1 MNSVYMR
8 SDKLL
13 IAMINFL
20 VPFIMLYA
28 FFVLADYVN
37 NGFFSLIYATILL
50 IISFL
55 IYSTK
60 FADLKLSSLVSIK
73 IISWIGLLIAIAY
86 LTIILFLLVDLMPEI
101 RI

>member
-1 MNSVYMR
+1 MHN
-8 SDKLL
+8 DKLM
-13 IAMINFL
+13 IAIINFL

-28 FFVLADYVN
+28 FFVISDYAH

-50 IISFL
+50 IITFL

-60 FADLKLSSLVSIK
+60 FTNLKFSSLISIK
-73 IISWIGLLIAIAY
+73 IISSIGLLIAITY
-86 LTIILFLLVDLMPEI
+86 LTIILFLLIGLMPEI

>member
-1 MNSVYMR
+1 MR

-73 IISWIGLLIAIAY
+73 IISWIGLLIAITY

>member
-1 MNSVYMR
+1 
-8 SDKLL
+8 
-13 IAMINFL
+13 
-20 VPFIMLYA
+20 MLYA

>member
-1 MNSVYMR
+1 MR

-28 FFVLADYVN
+28 FFVLADYMN

-60 FADLKLSSLVSIK
+60 FANLKLSSLVSTK
-73 IISWIGLLIAIAY
+73 IISWIGLLIAITY
-86 LTIILFLLVDLMPEI
+86 LTIILFLLMDLMPEI